1 MPQDYRAQVFK
12 AIDYISLNLCFN
24 PTLEEIAS
32 AVALSSFHFHR
43 IFKAEVGETIAG
55 FTRRLRMEKAAM
67 WLIESPRRDITGLA
81 LRVGFSSSQNFAKA
95 FRQHFSVSP
104 GEYRRLHAASVKSK
118 PGNVTGE
125 KSAYSQTEA
134 MKVVRADPD
143 FLAAGVLSLPARRVA
158 YMRRFGPYGKETCW
172 LTHHD
177 LAASFPCGTPRQPAG
192 MVCIYWDAP
201 EVTLGSRCR
210 TDVCIELSE
219 GERPGRGVAVQTI
232 AGGSY
237 AVCKF
242 AVFGE
247 RLDAAWEIAF
257 AWIKARGLMKGDL
270 PCYEKYYN
278 ETDVALDYYVFDIF
292 IPVKKHHKNNA
303 SQ

>member
-12 AIDYISLNLCFN
+12 AIDYISQNLCFN

-143 FLAAGVLSLPARRVA
+143 FLAAGRAFATGAAGRLYATIWPLWER
-158 YMRRFGPYGKETCW
+158 
-172 LTHHD
+172 D
-177 LAASFPCGTPRQPAG
+177 LLADASR
-192 MVCIYWDAP
+192 
-201 EVTLGSRCR
+201 S
-210 TDVCIELSE
+210 
-219 GERPGRGVAVQTI
+219 
-232 AGGSY
+232 GGLIPL
-237 AVCKF
+237 
-242 AVFGE
+242 
-247 RLDAAWEIAF
+247 RDAATAG
-257 AWIKARGLMKGDL
+257 RYGLHLLG
-270 PCYEKYYN
+270 C
-278 ETDVALDYYVFDIF
+278 A
-292 IPVKKHHKNNA
+292 
-303 SQ
+303 